1 MRFFFRKSFQGQF
14 LAQFNL
20 DRSMLHV
27 YPTNRTFPDGETA
40 LNAYVT
46 VQENE
51 GLYKWLMLQ
60 GDNVIV
66 VEPASVRAELKK
78 RMQTALNTIIDY
90 EQHPLEP
97 VDPEKLKADKQKERT
112 VEMFD
117 DMLRI
122 PS

>member
-1 MRFFFRKSFQGQF
+1 
-14 LAQFNL
+14 
-20 DRSMLHV
+20 MLHV

-97 VDPEKLKADKQKERT
+97 VDPEKLKADKQKERKI
-112 VEMFD
+112 EMFD
-117 DMLRI
+117 DMFRV
-122 PS
+122 PDKNGEDYNDNC

>member
-1 MRFFFRKSFQGQF
+1 
-14 LAQFNL
+14 
-20 DRSMLHV
+20 
-27 YPTNRTFPDGETA
+27 
-40 LNAYVT
+40 
-46 VQENE
+46 
-51 GLYKWLMLQ
+51 MLQ

-66 VEPASVRAELKK
+66 VEPASVRSELKK

-90 EQHPLEP
+90 EQSPLEP

-122 PS
+122 QS